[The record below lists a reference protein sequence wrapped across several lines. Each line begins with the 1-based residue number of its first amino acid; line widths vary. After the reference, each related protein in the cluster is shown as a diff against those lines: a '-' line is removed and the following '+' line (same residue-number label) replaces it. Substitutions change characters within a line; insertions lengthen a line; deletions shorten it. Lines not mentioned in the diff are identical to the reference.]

1 MKTASEIAEL
11 LKEACR
17 AHPEGQ
23 KGWAAEHGFSA
34 AFVSDVCRRNRDASE
49 KLALALGF
57 QRAIIFEPIK
67 QKAS

>member
-11 LKEACR
+11 LKQACQN
-17 AHPEGQ
+17 HPEGQ
-23 KGWAAEHGFSA
+23 KGWAADHHFSA
-34 AFVSDVCRRNRDASE
+34 AFVGDVCRRKRDASQ

-57 QRAIIFEPIK
+57 QRSMIFEPIK